1 MKTFDKYYILNLHGN
16 SLKKETAPDGSK
28 DENVFDIRQ
37 GVAICLMIKQAGQ
50 TGCKVHYH
58 DLYGLRD
65 NKYDWLERKEI
76 LPFTFEAI
84 TPKSPYYFFI
94 TRETEPIQNYLTWK
108 KITEILPVICDR
120 NRYSKR

>member
-1 MKTFDKYYILNLHGN
+1 
-16 SLKKETAPDGSK
+16 
-28 DENVFDIRQ
+28 
-37 GVAICLMIKQAGQ
+37 
-50 TGCKVHYH
+50 VHYH

-94 TRETEPIQNYLTWK
+94 KRETAAIQNYLKWEKT
-108 KITEILPVICDR
+108 
-120 NRYSKR
+120 N